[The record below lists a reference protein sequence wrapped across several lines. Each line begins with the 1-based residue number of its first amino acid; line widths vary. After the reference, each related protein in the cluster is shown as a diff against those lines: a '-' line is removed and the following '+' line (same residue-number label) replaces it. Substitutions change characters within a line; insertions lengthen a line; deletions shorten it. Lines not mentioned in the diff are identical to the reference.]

1 MKGKLFLYALL
12 FLGMLIT
19 GTARAQ
25 ILNVANGTDLTI
37 KAGTTFWADSLM
49 LIPSA
54 DFVISNNTLSRSS
67 TIIHSSYNNYIS
79 RVYQFTNNSNAY
91 NGDIWI
97 YYQDGAELNG
107 IPENMLTLN
116 MHNGTT
122 VWTYAVATFRDGT
135 NNYVRSDGVIL
146 GSISELTLA
155 HLSAPLPLGW
165 LSFTASKQYQT
176 GLLKWTNVHEQN
188 ISNYEVQHS
197 LNGSN
202 WTLLGTQPAM
212 GNNQYSFIHTTPA
225 TGVNYYRILQNDN
238 NGRKSSSDIKTLLFS
253 TRDEP
258 FIITGNPV
266 INNVLTIQVNTVTGL
281 AFYTADGKLLWQEQA
296 NPGTKTVDVSRY
308 AKGTYFLKA
317 NSTTKKVVIQ

>member
-1 MKGKLFLYALL
+1 MKGKLFLCAPLL
-12 FLGMLIT
+12 LGLLIAVP
-19 GTARAQ
+19 ARAQ
-25 ILNVANGTDLTI
+25 IINVANGTDLTI

-54 DFVISNNTLSRSS
+54 DFVISNNTLSRSA

-79 RVYQFTNNSNAY
+79 RVYQFTNNTNAY

-107 IPENMLTLN
+107 IPEGFLTLN
-116 MHNGTT
+116 MHNGTSI
-122 VWTYAVATFRDGT
+122 WTYAVATFRDGT

-165 LSFTASKQYQT
+165 LSFTATKQYQT
-176 GLLKWTNVHEQN
+176 GLLKWINVHEQN
-188 ISNYEVQHS
+188 VKDYEIQHS
-197 LNGSN
+197 LNGTN
-202 WTLLGTQPAM
+202 WTALGTQPAT
-212 GNNQYSFIHTTPA
+212 GNGSYSFIHTTPA
-225 TGVNYYRILQNDN
+225 AGINYYRILQNDN

-253 TRDEP
+253 TSDEP
-258 FIITGNPV
+258 FVIIGNPV
-266 INNVLTIQVNTVTGL
+266 INNVLTVQVNTITGL
-281 AFYTADGKLLWQEQA
+281 ALFTADGKLLWQEQA

-317 NSTTKKVVIQ
+317 NNTTKKVVIQ

>member
-1 MKGKLFLYALL
+1 MKGKLFLYALQL
-12 FLGMLIT
+12 LGLLIT

-25 ILNVANGTDLTI
+25 ILNVATGTDLTI
-37 KAGTTFWADSLM
+37 KAGTTFHADGLM

-54 DFVISNNTLSRSS
+54 DFVISNNTLTRSA

-79 RVYQFTNNSNAY
+79 RVYQFANNTNAY

-107 IPENMLTLN
+107 IPENFLTLN

-122 VWTYAVATFRDGT
+122 IWTYAPATFRDGT

-155 HLSAPLPLGW
+155 HLTAPLPLSW
-165 LSFTASKQYQT
+165 LSFTATKQYQT
-176 GLLKWTNVHEQN
+176 GLLKWTNLYEQN
-188 ISNYEVQHS
+188 ISNYEIQHS
-197 LNGSN
+197 LNGTN
-202 WTLLGTQPAM
+202 WTALGTQPAT
-212 GNNQYSFIHTTPA
+212 GSINYSFIHTTPA

-238 NGRKSSSDIKTLLFS
+238 SGRKSSSDIKTLLFS
-253 TRDEP
+253 TTEEP
-258 FIITGNPV
+258 FVILGNPV
-266 INNVLTIQVNTVTGL
+266 INNVLTVQVNTAIGL
-281 AFYTADGKLLWQEQA
+281 AFYSADGKLLWQEQA

-317 NSTTKKVVIQ
+317 NNATKKVVIQ